1 MSYTPQQRRNHIFQ
15 LQKFLFTIS
24 IYNRKIPS
32 VIPDGIYGKTTALAV
47 RAFQSENNLNVT
59 GETDGQTW
67 NKIVAVYRNYTEN
80 NEQKISLFQDN
91 AFTYGKGDEGF
102 EVSVIQSGLAELGKK
117 FSNMQKL
124 NVTGIF
130 DNQTYNAVIN
140 FQNRMSIEK
149 SGRVDVETW
158 NAIVGALN

>member
-1 MSYTPQQRRNHIFQ
+1 
-15 LQKFLFTIS
+15 
-24 IYNRKIPS
+24 
-32 VIPDGIYGKTTALAV
+32 
-47 RAFQSENNLNVT
+47 
-59 GETDGQTW
+59 
-67 NKIVAVYRNYTEN
+67 
-80 NEQKISLFQDN
+80 
-91 AFTYGKGDEGF
+91 
-102 EVSVIQSGLAELGKK
+102 VIQSGLAELGKK